1 MRGSMAT
8 CAFMM
13 GDNDGGSLA
22 EVTHDTAIDDGN
34 QHTFTFS
41 KGSQASDD
49 AGGLG
54 KNCISLN
61 VDDGT
66 AVSSCNTNCSWV
78 ETDTFYIGGLP
89 SDFDRD
95 GQSTDRTPAGS
106 FFGGGGGW
114 DDSWDP
120 SWDDTAIISAG
131 NFITADVRPN
141 LLVCAC
147 FAMYWL
153 SRWAWVAQGGSIRD
167 LKSTLLAARRTLPTQ
182 PASLRLHLRHRR
194 RRRVGTMMLL
204 VLHRQGPPLRSC
216 CSRRAQCSEYE

>member
-141 LLVCAC
+141 LPVCAC

-167 LKSTLLAARRTLPTQ
+167 LKYSIGCPPDTTDATCISPTTSAAPPPPTGGNDDASGSAQAGPAAAVMLLAAS
-182 PASLRLHLRHRR
+182 A
-194 RRRVGTMMLL
+194 MF
-204 VLHRQGPPLRSC
+204 
-216 CSRRAQCSEYE
+216 